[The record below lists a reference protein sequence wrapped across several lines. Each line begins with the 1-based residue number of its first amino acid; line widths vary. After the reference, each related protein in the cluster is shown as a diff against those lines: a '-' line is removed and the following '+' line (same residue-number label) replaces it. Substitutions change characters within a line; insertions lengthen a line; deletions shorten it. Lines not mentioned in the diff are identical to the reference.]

1 MVEPIIVSG
10 AVAGAKVSSGF
21 FLNPLGR
28 VNLIITGVL
37 FAVLIVVGIFQSV
50 EQHSILPLL
59 DNTVFKIVSADTQ
72 IGEAVDS
79 LESSARPLKPSSVV
93 SKEFPPYLWFW
104 IKFWSSIII
113 NLYFIYFFLWLI
125 YGFWYSMNS
134 SLVARNVIFAIVSFL
149 IISVFVGMI
158 FYNMRL
164 SGMCLPENKAVNF
177 QTQMSNAYPLH
188 GTIRLVQHTFNKDLF
203 FKIGSW
209 TTDNGFGQMISNIPS
224 SNVSVNVSGVAL
236 NGT

>member
-1 MVEPIIVSG
+1 MFLMVHTPNEMIATTFHFVEELFMVEPIIVSG

-93 SKEFPPYLWFW
+93 SKEFPPYLWFL

-113 NLYFIYFFLWLI
+113 NLYFICFLT
-125 YGFWYSMNS
+125 
-134 SLVARNVIFAIVSFL
+134 SLEFL
-149 IISVFVGMI
+149 ELEFH
-158 FYNMRL
+158 
-164 SGMCLPENKAVNF
+164 A
-177 QTQMSNAYPLH
+177 
-188 GTIRLVQHTFNKDLF
+188 
-203 FKIGSW
+203 
-209 TTDNGFGQMISNIPS
+209 
-224 SNVSVNVSGVAL
+224 
-236 NGT
+236 